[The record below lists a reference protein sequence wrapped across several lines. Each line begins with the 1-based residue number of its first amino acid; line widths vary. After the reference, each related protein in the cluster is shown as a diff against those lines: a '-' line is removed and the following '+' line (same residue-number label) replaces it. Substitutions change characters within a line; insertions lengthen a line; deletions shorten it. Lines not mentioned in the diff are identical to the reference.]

1 MKMRNKDTTK
11 HSHTV
16 PVAYLANFG
25 IDGNKKRD
33 SMVYFYN
40 VQENKTDT
48 EKAGNIPVIN
58 HFYDIK
64 ELGEQKQIIEKFFGD
79 KIEGEL
85 ATLLR
90 VLLGTIIIDPQRR
103 DCSSLQLEKEQ
114 LSAQFA
120 LLITRTEAFR
130 DYYKD
135 IYQQIKD
142 GFPYADIPQ
151 YSKTDFQRIHTSE
164 ILDFGMS
171 NFYANLFSDWHWAFI
186 INHTELPFITSDNP
200 VIRIDHS
207 KITNEPISAAS
218 PEATYFVPLSP
229 TVAVE
234 IFHKDILK
242 NDLAF
247 FDIYQI
253 KNIASY
259 NKEII
264 KNCSRFLFS
273 NKSFEALKCARD
285 KINDET

>member
-1 MKMRNKDTTK
+1 MGNKDTVI

-25 IDGNKKRD
+25 INGNEQRE
-33 SMVYFYN
+33 SRIYFYN
-40 VQENKTDT
+40 VHENKTNQA
-48 EKAGNIPVIN
+48 KVGKFPVIN
-58 HFYDIK
+58 HFYDIN
-64 ELGEQKQIIEKFFGD
+64 ELGEQKQIIEKFFGN

-103 DCSSLQLEKEQ
+103 DCSSLQIEKEQ

-171 NFYANLFSDWHWAFI
+171 NFYANLFSDWHWVFI

-207 KITNEPISAAS
+207 KKTNKPISAVS
-218 PEATYFVPLSP
+218 PEVTYFVPLSP

-234 IFHKDILK
+234 ILHKDILK
-242 NDLAF
+242 KDLVL
-247 FDIYQI
+247 FDVYQI
-253 KNIASY
+253 KNVASY

-264 KNCSRFLFS
+264 KNCTRFLFS

-285 KINDET
+285 GINDKT

>member
-1 MKMRNKDTTK
+1 MGNKDTVI

-25 IDGNKKRD
+25 INGNEQRE
-33 SMVYFYN
+33 SRIYFYN
-40 VQENKTDT
+40 IHENKTNQS
-48 EKAGNIPVIN
+48 KVGKFPVIN
-58 HFYDIK
+58 HFYDIN

-79 KIEGEL
+79 KIEGEF
-85 ATLLR
+85 ASLLR
-90 VLLGTIIIDPQRR
+90 VLLGTIIIDPLRR
-103 DCSSLQLEKEQ
+103 DCSSLQIEKEQ

-171 NFYANLFSDWHWAFI
+171 NFYANLFSDWHWVFI

-207 KITNEPISAAS
+207 KKTNEPISAVS
-218 PEATYFVPLSP
+218 PEVTYFVPLSP

-234 IFHKDILK
+234 ILHKDILK
-242 NDLAF
+242 KDLVL
-247 FDIYQI
+247 FDVYQI
-253 KNIASY
+253 ENVASY

-264 KNCSRFLFS
+264 KNCTRFLFS

-285 KINDET
+285 GINDET

>member
-1 MKMRNKDTTK
+1 MRNKDTTK
-11 HSHTV
+11 PSHTV

-25 IDGNKKRD
+25 IAGNKKRD

-40 VQENKTDT
+40 VQDNKTD
-48 EKAGNIPVIN
+48 KAKVGKFPTIN

-64 ELGEQKQIIEKFFGD
+64 ELGGQKQIIEKFFGD

-90 VLLGTIIIDPQRR
+90 VLLDTIIIDPRHR
-103 DCSSLQLEKEQ
+103 DCSSLQIEKEQ

>member
-1 MKMRNKDTTK
+1 MDMDNLVVLQEILKVCVHDREEEKEKLQNNLNKISEIDLFMK
-11 HSHTV
+11 S
-16 PVAYLANFG
+16 
-25 IDGNKKRD
+25 
-33 SMVYFYN
+33 
-40 VQENKTDT
+40 
-48 EKAGNIPVIN
+48 
-58 HFYDIK
+58 IK
-64 ELGEQKQIIEKFFGD
+64 EEADLKFFSPRSPENIFGD

-164 ILDFGMS
+164 ILNFGMS

-207 KITNEPISAAS
+207 KKTNKPISVAS
-218 PEATYFVPLSP
+218 PEVTYFVPLSP

-242 NDLAF
+242 NDLVF

>member
-1 MKMRNKDTTK
+1 MRNKDTTK

-142 GFPYADIPQ
+142 GFPF
-151 YSKTDFQRIHTSE
+151 TQRIPTT
-164 ILDFGMS
+164 
-171 NFYANLFSDWHWAFI
+171 NL
-186 INHTELPFITSDNP
+186 
-200 VIRIDHS
+200 
-207 KITNEPISAAS
+207 
-218 PEATYFVPLSP
+218 
-229 TVAVE
+229 
-234 IFHKDILK
+234 
-242 NDLAF
+242 
-247 FDIYQI
+247 
-253 KNIASY
+253 
-259 NKEII
+259 
-264 KNCSRFLFS
+264 
-273 NKSFEALKCARD
+273 
-285 KINDET
+285 

>member
-1 MKMRNKDTTK
+1 MRNKDTTK

-40 VQENKTDT
+40 VQENKTD
-48 EKAGNIPVIN
+48 EAKVGKFPVIN

-64 ELGEQKQIIEKFFGD
+64 ELGGQKQIIEKFFGD

-142 GFPYADIPQ
+142 GFSYADIPQ

-171 NFYANLFSDWHWAFI
+171 NFYANLFSDWHWVFI

-207 KITNEPISAAS
+207 KKTNEPISAVS
-218 PEATYFVPLSP
+218 PEVTYFVPLSP

-242 NDLAF
+242 NDLVF

-259 NKEII
+259 NK
-264 KNCSRFLFS
+264 
-273 NKSFEALKCARD
+273 
-285 KINDET
+285 

>member
-1 MKMRNKDTTK
+1 MRNKDATK

-25 IDGNKKRD
+25 IAGNKKRD

-40 VQENKTDT
+40 VQDNKTD
-48 EKAGNIPVIN
+48 KAKVGKFPMIN

>member
-1 MKMRNKDTTK
+1 MRNKDTTK

-33 SMVYFYN
+33 SMFYFYN

-103 DCSSLQLEKEQ
+103 DCSSLQIEKEQ

-171 NFYANLFSDWHWAFI
+171 NFYANLFSDWHWIFI

-207 KITNEPISAAS
+207 KKTNEPISAAS
-218 PEATYFVPLSP
+218 PEVTYFVPLSP

-242 NDLAF
+242 NDLVF

-253 KNIASY
+253 KNIAPY

>member
-1 MKMRNKDTTK
+1 MGNKDTVK

-16 PVAYLANFG
+16 PAAYLANFG
-25 IDGNKKRD
+25 IDGNKSRD
-33 SMVYFYN
+33 SMFYFYN

-48 EKAGNIPVIN
+48 EKVGNIPVIN
-58 HFYDIK
+58 HFYDIN
-64 ELGEQKQIIEKFFGD
+64 ELGEQKQIIEKMFSQ
-79 KIEGEL
+79 IEGEL

-90 VLLGTIIIDPQRR
+90 VLLDTIIIDPQHR
-103 DCSSLQLEKEQ
+103 DCSSLQIEKEQ

-171 NFYANLFSDWHWAFI
+171 NFYANLFSDWHWVFI
-186 INHTELPFITSDNP
+186 INHTELTFITSDNP

-207 KITNEPISAAS
+207 KKTNEPISAVS
-218 PEATYFVPLSP
+218 PEVTYFVPLSP

-242 NDLAF
+242 KDLVL
-247 FDIYQI
+247 FDVYQI
-253 KNIASY
+253 KNVASY

-264 KNCSRFLFS
+264 KNCTRFLFS

-285 KINDET
+285 GINDET

>member
-1 MKMRNKDTTK
+1 MGNKDTVI

-25 IDGNKKRD
+25 INGNEQRE
-33 SMVYFYN
+33 SRIYFYN
-40 VQENKTDT
+40 VHENKTNQA
-48 EKAGNIPVIN
+48 KVGKFPVIN
-58 HFYDIK
+58 HFYDIN
-64 ELGEQKQIIEKFFGD
+64 ELGEQKQIIEKFFGN

-103 DCSSLQLEKEQ
+103 DCSSLQIEKEQ

-130 DYYKD
+130 NYYKD

-171 NFYANLFSDWHWAFI
+171 NFYANLFSDWHWVFI

-207 KITNEPISAAS
+207 KKTNKPISAVS
-218 PEATYFVPLSP
+218 PEVTYFVPLSP

-234 IFHKDILK
+234 ILHKDILK
-242 NDLAF
+242 KDLVL
-247 FDIYQI
+247 FDVYQI
-253 KNIASY
+253 KNVASY

-264 KNCSRFLFS
+264 KNCTRFLFS

-285 KINDET
+285 GINDET

>member
-1 MKMRNKDTTK
+1 MGNKDTVI

-25 IDGNKKRD
+25 INGNEQRE
-33 SMVYFYN
+33 SRIYFYN
-40 VQENKTDT
+40 VHENKTNQA
-48 EKAGNIPVIN
+48 KVGKFPVIN
-58 HFYDIK
+58 HFYDIN
-64 ELGEQKQIIEKFFGD
+64 ELGEQKQIIEKFFGN

-103 DCSSLQLEKEQ
+103 DCSSLQIEKEQ

-164 ILDFGMS
+164 ILDFGMN
-171 NFYANLFSDWHWAFI
+171 NFYANLFSDWHWVFI

-207 KITNEPISAAS
+207 KKTNEPISAVS
-218 PEATYFVPLSP
+218 PEVTYFVPLSP

-234 IFHKDILK
+234 ILHKDILK
-242 NDLAF
+242 KDLVL
-247 FDIYQI
+247 FDVYQI
-253 KNIASY
+253 KNVASY

-264 KNCSRFLFS
+264 KNCTRFLFS

-285 KINDET
+285 GINDET

>member
-1 MKMRNKDTTK
+1 MANNNEVI
-11 HSHTV
+11 HQHIV
-16 PVAYLANFG
+16 PVCYLANFG
-25 IDGNKKRD
+25 IDGNKSRD
-33 SMVYFYN
+33 SMFYFYN

-58 HFYDIK
+58 HFYDIN
-64 ELGEQKQIIEKFFGD
+64 ELGEQKQIIEKMFSQ
-79 KIEGEL
+79 IEGEL
-85 ATLLR
+85 ATLLDD
-90 VLLGTIIIDPQRR
+90 LLNVIIIDPNQRN
-103 DCSSLQLEKEQ
+103 DSSLQVDKGQ

-120 LLITRTEAFR
+120 MQITRTQAFR

-171 NFYANLFSDWHWAFI
+171 NFYANLFSDWHWIFI

-207 KITNEPISAAS
+207 KKTNEPISAVS
-218 PEATYFVPLSP
+218 PEVTYFVPLSP

-242 NDLAF
+242 NDLVF

-253 KNIASY
+253 KNIAPY

-273 NKSFEALKCARD
+273 NKSFEALKCVRD

>member
-1 MKMRNKDTTK
+1 MRNKDTTK

-25 IDGNKKRD
+25 IAGNKKRD

-40 VQENKTDT
+40 VQDNKTD
-48 EKAGNIPVIN
+48 KAKVGKFPMIN

-64 ELGEQKQIIEKFFGD
+64 ELGGQKQIIEKFFGD

-90 VLLGTIIIDPQRR
+90 VLLDTIIIDPRHR
-103 DCSSLQLEKEQ
+103 DCSSLQIEKEK

-253 KNIASY
+253 KSIASY

>member
-1 MKMRNKDTTK
+1 MRNKDTTK

-25 IDGNKKRD
+25 IAGNKKRD

-40 VQENKTDT
+40 VQDNKTD
-48 EKAGNIPVIN
+48 KAKVGKFPMIN

-64 ELGEQKQIIEKFFGD
+64 ELGGQKQIIEKFFGD

>member
-1 MKMRNKDTTK
+1 MRNKDTTK

-25 IDGNKKRD
+25 IAGNKKRD

-40 VQENKTDT
+40 VQDNKTD
-48 EKAGNIPVIN
+48 KAKVGKFPMIN

-64 ELGEQKQIIEKFFGD
+64 ELGGQKQIIVKFFGD

-103 DCSSLQLEKEQ
+103 DCSSPQLEKEQ

-171 NFYANLFSDWHWAFI
+171 NFYANLFSDWHWIFI

-207 KITNEPISAAS
+207 KKTNEPISAVS
-218 PEATYFVPLSP
+218 PEVTYFVPLSP

-242 NDLAF
+242 NDLVF

-253 KNIASY
+253 KNIAPY

-273 NKSFEALKCARD
+273 NKSFEALKYARD

>member
-1 MKMRNKDTTK
+1 MGNKDTVI

-25 IDGNKKRD
+25 INGNEQRE
-33 SMVYFYN
+33 SRIYFYN
-40 VQENKTDT
+40 VHENKTNQA
-48 EKAGNIPVIN
+48 KVGKFPVIN
-58 HFYDIK
+58 HFYDIN
-64 ELGEQKQIIEKFFGD
+64 ELGEQKQIIEKFFGN

-103 DCSSLQLEKEQ
+103 DCSSLQIEKEQ

-171 NFYANLFSDWHWAFI
+171 NFYANLFSDWHWVFI

-207 KITNEPISAAS
+207 KKTNEPISAVS
-218 PEATYFVPLSP
+218 PEVTYFVPLSP

-285 KINDET
+285 KINDKT

>member
-16 PVAYLANFG
+16 PVAYFANFG
-25 IDGNKKRD
+25 IAGNKKRD

-40 VQENKTDT
+40 VQDNKTD
-48 EKAGNIPVIN
+48 KAKVGKFPMIN

-64 ELGEQKQIIEKFFGD
+64 ELGGQKQIIEKFFGD

-164 ILDFGMS
+164 ILNFGMS

>member
-1 MKMRNKDTTK
+1 MGNKDIVI

-16 PVAYLANFG
+16 PAAYLANFG
-25 IDGNKKRD
+25 INGNEQRE
-33 SMVYFYN
+33 SRIYFYN
-40 VQENKTDT
+40 VHENKTNQA
-48 EKAGNIPVIN
+48 KVGKFPVIN
-58 HFYDIK
+58 HFYDIN
-64 ELGEQKQIIEKFFGD
+64 ELGEQKQIIEKFFGN

-103 DCSSLQLEKEQ
+103 DCSSLQIEKEQ

-171 NFYANLFSDWHWAFI
+171 NFYANLFSDWHWVFI

-207 KITNEPISAAS
+207 KKTNEPISAAS
-218 PEATYFVPLSP
+218 PEVTYFVPLSP

>member
-1 MKMRNKDTTK
+1 MRNKDTTK

-33 SMVYFYN
+33 SMFYFYN

-58 HFYDIK
+58 HFYDIN

-207 KITNEPISAAS
+207 KKTNEPISAAS
-218 PEATYFVPLSP
+218 PEVTYFVPLSP

-242 NDLAF
+242 NDLVF

>member
-1 MKMRNKDTTK
+1 MRNKDTTK

-25 IDGNKKRD
+25 IAGNKKRD

-40 VQENKTDT
+40 VQDNKTD
-48 EKAGNIPVIN
+48 KAKVGKFPMIN

-64 ELGEQKQIIEKFFGD
+64 ELGGQKQIIEKFFGD

-234 IFHKDILK
+234 IFHTDILK
-242 NDLAF
+242 NDLVF

>member
-1 MKMRNKDTTK
+1 MRNKDTTK

-33 SMVYFYN
+33 SMFYFYN

-58 HFYDIK
+58 HFYDIN

-171 NFYANLFSDWHWAFI
+171 NFYANLFSDWHWVFI

>member
-1 MKMRNKDTTK
+1 MGNKDTVI

-25 IDGNKKRD
+25 INGNEQRE
-33 SMVYFYN
+33 SRIYFYN
-40 VQENKTDT
+40 VHENKTNQA
-48 EKAGNIPVIN
+48 KVGKFPVIN
-58 HFYDIK
+58 HFYDIN
-64 ELGEQKQIIEKFFGD
+64 ELGEQKQIIEKFFGN

-103 DCSSLQLEKEQ
+103 DCSSLQIEKEQ

-171 NFYANLFSDWHWAFI
+171 NFYANLFSDWHWVFI

-207 KITNEPISAAS
+207 KKTNEPISAAS
-218 PEATYFVPLSP
+218 PEVTYFVPLSP

>member
-1 MKMRNKDTTK
+1 MGNKDTVI

-25 IDGNKKRD
+25 INGNEQRE
-33 SMVYFYN
+33 SRIYFYN
-40 VQENKTDT
+40 VHENKTDQA
-48 EKAGNIPVIN
+48 KVGKFPVIN
-58 HFYDIK
+58 HFYDIN
-64 ELGEQKQIIEKFFGD
+64 ELGEQKQIIEKFFGN

-103 DCSSLQLEKEQ
+103 DCSSLQIEKEQ

-171 NFYANLFSDWHWAFI
+171 NFYANLFSDWHWVFI

-200 VIRIDHS
+200 VIRIDHG
-207 KITNEPISAAS
+207 KKTNEPISAAS
-218 PEATYFVPLSP
+218 PEVTYFVPLSP

>member
-1 MKMRNKDTTK
+1 MGNKDTVI

-25 IDGNKKRD
+25 INGNEQRE
-33 SMVYFYN
+33 SRIYFYN
-40 VQENKTDT
+40 VHENKTNQA
-48 EKAGNIPVIN
+48 KVGKFPVIN
-58 HFYDIK
+58 HFYDIN
-64 ELGEQKQIIEKFFGD
+64 ELGEQKQIIEKFFGN

-103 DCSSLQLEKEQ
+103 DCSSLQIEKEQ

-171 NFYANLFSDWHWAFI
+171 NFYANLFSDWHWVFI

-207 KITNEPISAAS
+207 KKTNEPISAAS

-253 KNIASY
+253 KSIASY

>member
-1 MKMRNKDTTK
+1 MRNKDTTK

-25 IDGNKKRD
+25 IAGNKKRD

-40 VQENKTDT
+40 VQDNKTD
-48 EKAGNIPVIN
+48 KAKVGKFPMIN

-64 ELGEQKQIIEKFFGD
+64 ELGGQKQIIEKFFGD

-90 VLLGTIIIDPQRR
+90 VLLGTIIIDPQHR

>member
-1 MKMRNKDTTK
+1 MGNKDIVI

-25 IDGNKKRD
+25 INGNEQRE
-33 SMVYFYN
+33 SRIYFYN
-40 VQENKTDT
+40 VHENKTNQA
-48 EKAGNIPVIN
+48 KVGKFPVIN
-58 HFYDIK
+58 HFYDIN
-64 ELGEQKQIIEKFFGD
+64 ELGEQKQIIEKFFGN

-103 DCSSLQLEKEQ
+103 DCSSLQIEKEQ
-114 LSAQFA
+114 LSAQFV

-142 GFPYADIPQ
+142 GFPYADILQ

-171 NFYANLFSDWHWAFI
+171 NFYANLFSDWHWVFI

-207 KITNEPISAAS
+207 KKTNEPISAVS
-218 PEATYFVPLSP
+218 PEVTYFVPLSP

-234 IFHKDILK
+234 ILHKDILK
-242 NDLAF
+242 KDLVL
-247 FDIYQI
+247 FDVYQI
-253 KNIASY
+253 KNVASY

-264 KNCSRFLFS
+264 KNCTRFLFS

-285 KINDET
+285 GINDET

>member
-1 MKMRNKDTTK
+1 MRNKDTTK

-25 IDGNKKRD
+25 IAGNKKRD

-40 VQENKTDT
+40 VQENKTD
-48 EKAGNIPVIN
+48 KAKVGKFPVIN
-58 HFYDIK
+58 NFYDVK
-64 ELGEQKQIIEKFFGD
+64 ELGEQKQIIEKMFSQ
-79 KIEGEL
+79 IEGEL
-85 ATLLR
+85 ATLLDD
-90 VLLGTIIIDPQRR
+90 LLNVIIIDPNQRN
-103 DCSSLQLEKEQ
+103 DSSLQVDKGQ

-120 LLITRTEAFR
+120 MQITRTQAFR

-151 YSKTDFQRIHTSE
+151 YLKTDFQRIHTSE

-171 NFYANLFSDWHWAFI
+171 NFYANLFSDWHWGFI

-200 VIRIDHS
+200 VIRIDHGK
-207 KITNEPISAAS
+207 KINEPISAVS
-218 PEATYFVPLSP
+218 PEVTYFVPLSP
-229 TVAVE
+229 TIAVE

-242 NDLAF
+242 SDLVF

-253 KNIASY
+253 NNIASY

>member
-1 MKMRNKDTTK
+1 MGNKDTVK

-16 PVAYLANFG
+16 PAAYLANFG
-25 IDGNKKRD
+25 IDGNKSRD
-33 SMVYFYN
+33 SMFYFYN

-48 EKAGNIPVIN
+48 EKVGNIPVIN
-58 HFYDIK
+58 HFYDIN
-64 ELGEQKQIIEKFFGD
+64 ELGEQKQIIEKMFSQ
-79 KIEGEL
+79 IEGEL

-90 VLLGTIIIDPQRR
+90 VLLDTIIIDPQHR
-103 DCSSLQLEKEQ
+103 DCSSLQIEKEQ

-171 NFYANLFSDWHWAFI
+171 NFYANLFSDWHWVFI
-186 INHTELPFITSDNP
+186 INHTELTFITSDNP

-207 KITNEPISAAS
+207 KKTNKPISAVS
-218 PEATYFVPLSP
+218 PEVTYFVPLSP

-234 IFHKDILK
+234 ILHKDILK
-242 NDLAF
+242 KDLVL
-247 FDIYQI
+247 FDVYQI
-253 KNIASY
+253 KNVASY

-264 KNCSRFLFS
+264 KNCTRFLFS

-285 KINDET
+285 GINDET

>member
-1 MKMRNKDTTK
+1 MGNKDTVI

-25 IDGNKKRD
+25 INGNEQRE
-33 SMVYFYN
+33 SRIYFYN
-40 VQENKTDT
+40 VHENKTNQA
-48 EKAGNIPVIN
+48 KVGKFPVIN
-58 HFYDIK
+58 HFYDIN
-64 ELGEQKQIIEKFFGD
+64 ELGEQKQIIEKFFGN

-103 DCSSLQLEKEQ
+103 DCSSLQIEKEQ

-171 NFYANLFSDWHWAFI
+171 NFYANLFSDWHWVFI

-200 VIRIDHS
+200 VIRLDHI
-207 KITNEPISAAS
+207 KKTNEPISAAS
-218 PEATYFVPLSP
+218 PEVTYFVPLSP

-253 KNIASY
+253 KSIASY

>member
-1 MKMRNKDTTK
+1 MGNKDTVK

-16 PVAYLANFG
+16 PAAYLANFG
-25 IDGNKKRD
+25 IDGNKSRD
-33 SMVYFYN
+33 SMFYFYN

-48 EKAGNIPVIN
+48 EKVGNIPVIN
-58 HFYDIK
+58 HFYDIN
-64 ELGEQKQIIEKFFGD
+64 ELGEQKQIIEKFFGN

-103 DCSSLQLEKEQ
+103 DCSSLQIEKEQ

-151 YSKTDFQRIHTSE
+151 YLKTDFQRIHTSE

-171 NFYANLFSDWHWAFI
+171 NFYANLFSDWHWVFI

-207 KITNEPISAAS
+207 KKTNKPISAVS
-218 PEATYFVPLSP
+218 PEVTYFVPLSP

>member
-25 IDGNKKRD
+25 IAGNKKRD

-40 VQENKTDT
+40 VQDNKTD
-48 EKAGNIPVIN
+48 KAKVGKFPMIN

-64 ELGEQKQIIEKFFGD
+64 ELGGQKQIIEKFFGD

-135 IYQQIKD
+135 IYHQIKD

-234 IFHKDILK
+234 IFHTDILK

>member
-1 MKMRNKDTTK
+1 MRNKDTTK

-25 IDGNKKRD
+25 IAGNKKRD

-64 ELGEQKQIIEKFFGD
+64 ELGGQKQIIEKFFGD

-90 VLLGTIIIDPQRR
+90 VLLGTIIIDPQHR

>member
-1 MKMRNKDTTK
+1 MENKDTVI

-25 IDGNKKRD
+25 INGNEQRE
-33 SMVYFYN
+33 SRIYFYN
-40 VQENKTDT
+40 VHENKTNQA
-48 EKAGNIPVIN
+48 KVGKFPVIN
-58 HFYDIK
+58 HFYDIN
-64 ELGEQKQIIEKFFGD
+64 ELGEQKQIIEKFFGN

-103 DCSSLQLEKEQ
+103 DCSSLQIEKEQ

-171 NFYANLFSDWHWAFI
+171 NFYANLFSDWHWVFI

-207 KITNEPISAAS
+207 KKTNEPISAAS
-218 PEATYFVPLSP
+218 PEVTYFVPLSP

>member
-1 MKMRNKDTTK
+1 M
-11 HSHTV
+11 
-16 PVAYLANFG
+16 F
-25 IDGNKKRD
+25 
-33 SMVYFYN
+33 YFYN

-58 HFYDIK
+58 HFYDIN

-234 IFHKDILK
+234 IFHTDILK

-247 FDIYQI
+247 FDIYPI

>member
-1 MKMRNKDTTK
+1 MGNKDTVI

-25 IDGNKKRD
+25 INGNEQRE
-33 SMVYFYN
+33 SRIYFYN
-40 VQENKTDT
+40 VHENKTNQA
-48 EKAGNIPVIN
+48 KVGKFPVIN
-58 HFYDIK
+58 HFYDIN
-64 ELGEQKQIIEKFFGD
+64 ELGEQKQIIEKMFSQ
-79 KIEGEL
+79 IEGEL

-90 VLLGTIIIDPQRR
+90 VLLDTIIIDPQHR
-103 DCSSLQLEKEQ
+103 DCSSLQIEKEQ

-171 NFYANLFSDWHWAFI
+171 NFYANLFSDWHWVFI

-207 KITNEPISAAS
+207 KKTNKPISAVS
-218 PEATYFVPLSP
+218 PEVTYFVPLSP

-234 IFHKDILK
+234 ILHKDILK
-242 NDLAF
+242 KDLVL
-247 FDIYQI
+247 FDVYQI
-253 KNIASY
+253 KNVASY

-264 KNCSRFLFS
+264 KNCTRFLFS

-285 KINDET
+285 GINDET